1 MHVHF
6 IFWKS
11 SALITIVLWSK
22 IKIFNWEK
30 EEDNYESINVFWF
43 YKTSEVYYILTGRV
57 IIFAIHLYLSQ
68 PVIFTRVLM

>member
-1 MHVHF
+1 M
-6 IFWKS
+6 
-11 SALITIVLWSK
+11 
-22 IKIFNWEK
+22 

-57 IIFAIHLYLSQ
+57 IIFAILLYLSQ